1 MVTNTVTEP
10 DMEVFIIYYLPRLPS
25 TSSSTLDYEGVWTT
39 NTAERTTSDRNQGT
53 ACQINDDME
62 LSFVSIAYP
71 EHRSST
77 RKVYVPL
84 QLERANEQDCLPAC
98 LSAS

>member
-25 TSSSTLDYEGVWTT
+25 TSSTLDYEGVWTT
-39 NTAERTTSDRNQGT
+39 NTAESTTFNGNQGT
-53 ACQINDDME
+53 ACQINDDTE

-77 RKVYVPL
+77 RKVYVP
-84 QLERANEQDCLPAC
+84 
-98 LSAS
+98 